1 VLNTIVEAIISFIT
15 LAALFYIAP
24 GTLGLI
30 KVSAPTVTATTDAGL
45 NSSVSTIGGTVSGG
59 LSISSVAVL
68 LMGMAILIGGFM
80 LIKMRKKGGE

>member
-1 VLNTIVEAIISFIT
+1 MNTIVEAIISFIT

-45 NSSVSTIGGTVSGG
+45 NASVSTVGGAVSGG
-59 LSISSVAVL
+59 LSISSIAVL